1 MHSWSDDSINLYVV
15 LLCFQKQLRG
25 HRDVMM
31 SNMIEN
37 LETTIK
43 ENPSGTVNFRE
54 LFKDELF
61 RLALKEVSLIKPM
74 FKINRDIT
82 VACNILM

>member
-1 MHSWSDDSINLYVV
+1 MHSWSNDSINLVVV
-15 LLCFQKQLRG
+15 LLFFQKQLRG
-25 HRDVMM
+25 HRDVMV

-43 ENPSGTVNFRE
+43 ENPSGAVNFRD

-74 FKINRDIT
+74 
-82 VACNILM
+82 L